1 MIKYYY
7 NNIRSTTLQEI
18 NEAKAGCLVVVE
30 SPTDVDLEILL
41 TQHQLDADLL
51 QDGLDPNESPRID
64 RYEDRIYIFSRHV
77 LSGTDKQTTS
87 PVLII
92 YGLNMVYIVT
102 RVPFKALTALL
113 ESEKVTTSKRT
124 QLLLEILT
132 TINDGYRSRI
142 NTVAKRIWQVRSQL
156 NKSQID
162 NKDFISF
169 IDIEEDLNDFLLAL
183 ESMNTQLNHLL
194 NGKFLKL
201 YEDDKD
207 LMEDLELGSEELI
220 RQADSQLKTIKNIRE
235 AYSTITANNLNK
247 VFKLMTSITIL
258 MGIFTLITGIYSMN
272 IALPEGHNPNAF
284 WIILGVTGSL
294 IGIVT
299 YFFKKNK
306 WF

>member
-1 MIKYYY
+1 VIKNFY
-7 NNIRSTTLQEI
+7 NNIRNSEI
-18 NEAKAGCLVVVE
+18 LELPHAKAGCLVVVE
-30 SPTDVDLEILL
+30 APSDTELHSLQKNHKLDVDLLN
-41 TQHQLDADLL
+41 
-51 QDGLDPNESPRID
+51 DGLDPNEAPRID
-64 RYEDRIYIFSRHV
+64 RYDGRIYIYSRHV
-77 LSGTDKQTTS
+77 LADTQKQTTS

-92 YGLNMVYIVT
+92 FGVDMVYVIT
-102 RVPFKALTALL
+102 RVPFADLSALL
-113 ESEKVTTSKRT
+113 LSGKVTTSKRA
-124 QLLLEILT
+124 QLLLEILN
-132 TINDGYRSRI
+132 TINAGYRARI
-142 NTVAKRIWQVRSQL
+142 NNVGKRIWRVRSQL
-156 NKSQID
+156 NKSHID

-183 ESMNTQLNHLL
+183 EPMNTQMNHLL
-194 NGKFLKL
+194 NGKFIKL

-220 RQADSQLKTIKNIRE
+220 SQAASQLKTIKNIRE

-272 IALPEGHNPNAF
+272 IALPAAHNPNAF
-284 WIILGVTGSL
+284 WIILVITGSL
-294 IGIVT
+294 IAVVT